1 MFLEVM
7 SPRAFLEALVTR
19 LPSTGLGIS
28 EMLEMLE
35 KARVEAILV

>member
-7 SPRAFLEALVTR
+7 SSRAFLEALVTL
-19 LPSTGLGIS
+19 LPSIGRGIS

-35 KARVEAILV
+35 NARVEAILV